1 MPPRLIV
8 KKRPVPVPVPEPEP
22 EQVIEP
28 TKKKKVVVVKRM
40 VPKKNVVQLD
50 VPVTVPVTV
59 PVVEA
64 VVSPESEPKSMDQY
78 LITLT
83 DRDRSVMAIA
93 SEHLGTSFCLEKS
106 VGFVEYML

>member
-1 MPPRLIV
+1 M
-8 KKRPVPVPVPEPEP
+8 KKRPVPAPAPVPEP
-22 EQVIEP
+22 EQVIES
-28 TKKKKVVVVKRM
+28 TKKKKKVVVVKRM

-50 VPVTVPVTV
+50 VPVTVPV
-59 PVVEA
+59 A
-64 VVSPESEPKSMDQY
+64 EPKSMDQY
-78 LITLT
+78 LSTLT

>member
-59 PVVEA
+59 PVIEA

>member
-8 KKRPVPVPVPEPEP
+8 KKRPVPVPVPVP

-50 VPVTVPVTV
+50 VPLAVPVTV
-59 PVVEA
+59 PVIEA

>member
-1 MPPRLIV
+1 
-8 KKRPVPVPVPEPEP
+8 
-22 EQVIEP
+22 
-28 TKKKKVVVVKRM
+28 M

-50 VPVTVPVTV
+50 VPLAVPVTV
-59 PVVEA
+59 PVIEA